1 MGLEWVAQ
9 FCVLPT
15 KDKIYKSLLLLF
27 IFVPQTVTFS
37 FIGGG
42 SSLNLFFFQSAI
54 PGNKLYTVVQIQLLL
69 YFYMDST
76 ILIHCVG
83 LTFRNARIQL
93 LTLVIKQM

>member
-15 KDKIYKSLLLLF
+15 EDKIYKSLLLMF

-54 PGNKLYTVVQIQLLL
+54 PGNKLYTVVIHVIFLHG
-69 YFYMDST
+69 FYHPHS
-76 ILIHCVG
+76 LRRVN
-83 LTFRNARIQL
+83 F
-93 LTLVIKQM
+93 